1 MEFKPSMA
9 LPTRAESRHRRQR
22 FWQIWLPLILAVL
35 VVLGVA
41 VWTVVS
47 AVTPGPSLTKWSDI
61 SAVWLILPLCLAGI
75 LFLVLAGAFIYLNA
89 RIYRGLPGLDR
100 KVQAVFY
107 RIENGVKRAAD
118 QSVKPIFTVNGWS
131 ASWNTLLDR
140 LFHR

>member
-1 MEFKPSMA
+1 MEFKPSTA

-35 VVLGVA
+35 IVLGVA

-47 AVTPGPSLTKWSDI
+47 AGTPGPTLTKWSDV
-61 SAVWLILPLCLAGI
+61 SAIWLILPVCLAGI
-75 LFLVLAGAFIYLNA
+75 LFLALACVFIYLNA

-100 KVQAVFY
+100 KIQAVFS
-107 RIENGVKRAAD
+107 RIEYGVKRAAD
-118 QSVKPIFTVNGWS
+118 QSVKPIVTVNGWS
-131 ASWNTLLDR
+131 AGWKTLFDR